1 MISLRKGGGTTI
13 FHLPESFGILRRKT
27 REFATWMHTFRTY
40 ESRVN
45 PRSLSSKKLR
55 AKKGDSLDASFD
67 CSIQGSRCDDR
78 LKSIEIQEY
87 SIFALPWTTSKI
99 LEFIHDWLS
108 IEYNRRIVVSISFE
122 FERVK
127 FEISMIRWVLYLSKH
142 FVQ

>member
-1 MISLRKGGGTTI
+1 MISLRKGGGATI

-27 REFATWMHTFRTY
+27 REFATWMHRFRTY

-67 CSIQGSRCDDR
+67 CSIQGSRGDDR

-87 SIFALPWTTSKI
+87 SILALPWTTSKI

-108 IEYNRRIVVSISFE
+108 IRIYSENCCFDFFWIWKSEVWNFNDSMSI
-122 FERVK
+122 
-127 FEISMIRWVLYLSKH
+127 VLE
-142 FVQ
+142 

>member
-27 REFATWMHTFRTY
+27 REFATWMHRFRTY

-67 CSIQGSRCDDR
+67 CSIQGSRGDDR

-87 SIFALPWTTSKI
+87 SILALPWTTSKI

-108 IEYNRRIVVSISFE
+108 IEYNQRIVVSISFE